1 YSHPPM
7 RAAPRKWVV
16 LLTVF
21 LDLLGFGIIIPVAA
35 YYATDYGASPKQ
47 IAWLTAA
54 YSLTQFI
61 FVPFW
66 GRLSDRVGRRPVMI
80 WSILGTAVSLT
91 LFGWAPNLTWLFIA
105 RAVHGAMTANLA
117 TAQAYMA
124 DISPDNE
131 RAKAMGMLGA
141 AFGVGFIVGPFLGGH
156 LAELGKGMGLGY
168 SLVGYGGAA
177 LSLVNFVLDWFLLV
191 EPERHKDA
199 TRRSFAQVF
208 ELLRLPGVSL
218 LVVAG
223 FVSTFAF
230 ANMTS
235 TYALLTMER
244 LGWTAAR
251 GGERLNGYVFGLIG
265 LIGAVLQGGLMG
277 PLVRRFR
284 EPPMVIVG
292 LFAMGGAMAL
302 LGAMHTVVTLLT
314 ASVCMAIGNSLST
327 PTLAS
332 LVSIRTPPEHQGSV
346 LGATASLGSLGR
358 LLGPVVAGLLY
369 EYVSSGA
376 PYFVAAVLMAT
387 AGLGVLWNE
396 RLVTATE

>member
-1 YSHPPM
+1 M

-177 LSLVNFVLDWFLLV
+177 LSLVNFVLAWFLLV